1 LSQKFKNTKRV
12 WQSKFPNEG
21 QNVFIHDTQLGEITS
36 QKQSLHLLIMFNL
49 ASKKPDR
56 VGLSPSLMQAVPVSP
71 GGTGYN
77 FPGVLNLGAFVTTV
91 PLEILIISNTC

>member
-1 LSQKFKNTKRV
+1 VAEHVPKRRTKY
-12 WQSKFPNEG
+12 
-21 QNVFIHDTQLGEITS
+21 FIHDTQLEEITS

-56 VGLSPSLMQAVPVSP
+56 VGLSPSLMQAVAVSP
-71 GGTGYN
+71 GGTGYT